1 MQAAIVDDKN
11 PSKHN
16 MLDSEDY
23 EQPTR
28 RMRLK
33 CKNHAKWEEAE
44 QDELKSYHSCKVLS
58 MTPLI
63 PEGVKTLPL
72 KWIYIYIN

>member
-1 MQAAIVDDKN
+1 MIKN

-28 RMRLK
+28 RLMLK
-33 CKNHAKWEEAE
+33 CKIHAKWEE
-44 QDELKSYHSCKVLS
+44 DELRSFHLCKVLS
-58 MTPLI
+58 KTPLM